1 MGLRPNDLKDLV
13 KNVFEVDSYQSKMG
27 SDKDIVVLSF
37 TVLEKPAADD
47 LVQFI
52 ESGYNFVLDA
62 DATSGEQSDGYYR
75 VYVEM
80 ERDQK
85 IPEQIM
91 EIVDGVQKLTG
102 KKLGYRYYKAF
113 EPHPASYESLAET
126 IPLDDESYEKTVNEN
141 NMNNFKNFFT
151 KSYVDDIMMED
162 DELIIKKAYADP
174 IGFVVK
180 GFGPTHEVLENI
192 EDKINMNDYAEIMF
206 LTKYCGDYNIS
217 KFGKKTLTFENEGH
231 MLVVERI

>member
-91 EIVDGVQKLTG
+91 EKANINIVKD
-102 KKLGYRYYKAF
+102 F
-113 EPHPASYESLAET
+113 
-126 IPLDDESYEKTVNEN
+126 
-141 NMNNFKNFFT
+141 
-151 KSYVDDIMMED
+151 
-162 DELIIKKAYADP
+162 
-174 IGFVVK
+174 
-180 GFGPTHEVLENI
+180 LE
-192 EDKINMNDYAEIMF
+192 
-206 LTKYCGDYNIS
+206 
-217 KFGKKTLTFENEGH
+217 
-231 MLVVERI
+231 